1 MIEPIPDN
9 RERIMATTGINDI
22 IYMFAMSLDGFIAR
36 EDGTFDWLD
45 NFPPDDDYDF
55 SAFMASLSGIVMGR
69 ATYDVVSRE
78 PEWAYAQ
85 YPCLVATSRPLD
97 NLPENAEAMAGT
109 PAEMLANLRA
119 RGAKGRI
126 WLLGGGDLAR
136 QFMDAGLLDTIEI
149 GTIPVILG
157 SGLQAFGG
165 KQADRWLDLAFAKPL
180 ANGAVHAQYRVR
192 R

>member
-9 RERIMATTGINDI
+9 RERIMATTGTDDV

-45 NFPPDDDYDF
+45 NFPADDDYDF
-55 SAFMASLSGIVMGR
+55 SGFMASLSGIVMGR
-69 ATYDVVSRE
+69 ATYDVVRRHD
-78 PEWAYAQ
+78 EWAYAQ

-97 NLPENAEAMAGT
+97 NLPENAEAKAGT
-109 PAEMLANLRA
+109 PADMLASLRA
-119 RGAKGRI
+119 RGATGRI
-126 WLLGGGDLAR
+126 WLFGGGELAR

-157 SGLQAFGG
+157 SGIPAFGG
-165 KQADRWLDLAFAKPL
+165 RQTDRWLDLAFAKHL
-180 ANGAVHAQYRVR
+180 ANGAIHAQYRVR

>member
-1 MIEPIPDN
+1 
-9 RERIMATTGINDI
+9 MATTGTNDV
-22 IYMFAMSLDGFIAR
+22 IYMFAVSLDGFIAR
-36 EDGTFDWLD
+36 DDGTFAWLD
-45 NFPPDDDYDF
+45 NYPPDDDYDF
-55 SAFMASLSGIVMGR
+55 SGFMASLSGIVMGR
-69 ATYDVVSRE
+69 NTYEVIRRHEDWS
-78 PEWAYAQ
+78 YAK

-97 NLPENAEAMAGT
+97 DLPENVEAMAAT
-109 PAEMLANLRA
+109 PAEMLANLRS
-119 RGAKGRI
+119 RGATGRV

-149 GTIPVILG
+149 GTIPVIIG
-157 SGLQAFGG
+157 SGIPAFGG

>member
-1 MIEPIPDN
+1 
-9 RERIMATTGINDI
+9 MATTGTDDV

-45 NFPPDDDYDF
+45 NFPADDDYDF
-55 SAFMASLSGIVMGR
+55 SGFMASLSGIVMGR
-69 ATYDVVSRE
+69 ATYDVVRRHD
-78 PEWAYAQ
+78 EWAYAQ

-97 NLPENAEAMAGT
+97 NLPENAEAKAGT
-109 PAEMLANLRA
+109 PADMLASLRA
-119 RGAKGRI
+119 RGATGRI
-126 WLLGGGDLAR
+126 WLFGGGELAR

-157 SGLQAFGG
+157 SGIPAFGG
-165 KQADRWLDLAFAKPL
+165 RQTDRWLDLAFAKHL
-180 ANGAVHAQYRVR
+180 ANGAIHAQYRVR